1 MEEGAAGTGPALAEA
16 IQAAEWEA
24 AQHHAHVH
32 VTRIPA
38 RYVKGCD
45 GDMEEAAR
53 RWKETLA
60 WCVFFWGGMLS
71 VFVCSVGLLID
82 VT

>member
-1 MEEGAAGTGPALAEA
+1 MEEGGGAGTGPALAEA

-60 WCVFFWGGMLS
+60 WCEGRAWDACLDSGHYRGIVN
-71 VFVCSVGLLID
+71 
-82 VT
+82 